1 MSRRDGKKS
10 QSQTTLG
17 EEERASLI
25 EDICN
30 NVRKDFADAID
41 TIVGPRLDRIEEK
54 LNELSTLRATVSELE
69 KCSWTYKCTNGRW
82 SAQRYLPWLPMSR
95 GWLPPSR
102 YVCLTWMS
110 TAGSGPWKGQAGEE
124 EDITRQSCVKLARDQ
139 LGVNDALPTDF
150 AACHR
155 LRQQYDASILVRFVD
170 LNKRNQWLSSAK
182 NLKGKDTN
190 ISISPDLPPVLRP
203 LKRELL
209 NKRKTLPPQQKSRAH
224 LRYLREWPYIE
235 LSMGKNVT
243 PIRPEISKRSVVQDT
258 IGFSPLLS
266 HWTIWTIVIYNYIT
280 EFAFSV
286 S

>member
-25 EDICN
+25 EDIWN

-69 KCSWTYKCTNGRW
+69 NAVEHTSARMDDLVSTTLPALTAHVEGVATALTIRLLDMDVHRRKWTLNIQG
-82 SAQRYLPWLPMSR
+82 
-95 GWLPPSR
+95 
-102 YVCLTWMS
+102 V
-110 TAGSGPWKGQAGEE
+110 KGQAGEE

-155 LRQQYDASILVRFVD
+155 LRQQDDASILVRYVD

-224 LRYLREWPYIE
+224 LRYLREWPYI
-235 LSMGKNVT
+235 
-243 PIRPEISKRSVVQDT
+243 
-258 IGFSPLLS
+258 
-266 HWTIWTIVIYNYIT
+266 
-280 EFAFSV
+280 
-286 S
+286 